1 MHIKVRV
8 IFGAKPLK
16 HRTFVSS
23 IHSGSE
29 KMIKNTL
36 AAVIATATLPSSGA
50 QSSADGVLVA
60 ALSLPG
66 IACAR
71 PWPRLTGRAQSV
83 V

>member
-1 MHIKVRV
+1 
-8 IFGAKPLK
+8 
-16 HRTFVSS
+16 
-23 IHSGSE
+23 
-29 KMIKNTL
+29 MIKNTL
-36 AAVIATATLPSSGA
+36 AAVIATAPLPGSGAPSST
-50 QSSADGVLVA
+50 DGVLVA